1 MFLHRSLRQKKT
13 CSQGQDKWLRK
24 LRHPCKQRW
33 HTPCCAPLTPL
44 SLRLVLAKGVP
55 ARFFFQAFAQS
66 SPAATLAPKPSK
78 VSLRS
83 ISLHWVQPPLIV
95 RLACGSRGRRAVIV
109 FACYVSFLLL
119 PPSFHRCGSI
129 APLTATSFQ
138 PKGEFVCAPSFR
150 SVLSV
155 TLQSLHYIHSLRQT
169 LLRTPQKKLHSTQK
183 LRQHSWG
190 SHRTHFAYATFRAL
204 CLPPSLNSHRLRLTL
219 RRQVK
224 HSAIATPLS
233 HRLRC
238 SRLLSLR
245 CFPLYLPRTIIP
257 VDIKNDRFF
266 SSSLN
271 LNTDSKCLQ
280 LFFLT

>member
-1 MFLHRSLRQKKT
+1 MFLHRSLRQKKRARKGKT
-13 CSQGQDKWLRK
+13 SGSAK
-24 LRHPCKQRW
+24 LRHPCKHRC

-44 SLRLVLAKGVP
+44 PLRLVLAKGVP

-66 SPAATLAPKPSK
+66 SPAATLAPKPFN

-83 ISLHWVQPPLIV
+83 ISFNWVQPPLIV

-119 PPSFHRCGSI
+119 PPLFHRCGSI

-183 LRQHSWG
+183 LRQHS
-190 SHRTHFAYATFRAL
+190 
-204 CLPPSLNSHRLRLTL
+204 
-219 RRQVK
+219 
-224 HSAIATPLS
+224 
-233 HRLRC
+233 
-238 SRLLSLR
+238 
-245 CFPLYLPRTIIP
+245 
-257 VDIKNDRFF
+257 
-266 SSSLN
+266 
-271 LNTDSKCLQ
+271 
-280 LFFLT
+280 